1 MEPDV
6 KFLLFLLNTTIL
18 FLVSCSSNTVK
29 DYPLYTQQVA
39 KMMENQEANNLATSI
54 NSEVPDLSKL
64 SQNMAPGHL
73 FKMSHLSDSKLSGK
87 FRADFNGILQLPYNV
102 NVDITNKTFAEVK
115 EIVLNAYRKFFQR
128 GVETVNFSLASRDYW
143 VEVRGLVK
151 KPGRYLVHPTDTLD
165 LVVDQAGGVQGNI
178 SSDYFTASLKQSTFE
193 YQVLLNKYFESNES
207 VEKIKWVGGDSVFIT
222 KLDSLAGASKE
233 IPFVNLIGGVIK
245 PGKVL
250 HQKDASLYYYIEKSG
265 GLIQGLGYDE
275 CYVFRNTKDGV
286 KRINFSFDR
295 PESIPVIFPN
305 DTIYMNSKIQ
315 TEGDTWL
322 QRLAQISGVIS
333 TAALLIIAL

>member
-1 MEPDV
+1 M
-6 KFLLFLLNTTIL
+6 
-18 FLVSCSSNTVK
+18 
-29 DYPLYTQQVA
+29 
-39 KMMENQEANNLATSI
+39 
-54 NSEVPDLSKL
+54 
-64 SQNMAPGHL
+64 
-73 FKMSHLSDSKLSGK
+73 
-87 FRADFNGILQLPYNV
+87 
-102 NVDITNKTFAEVK
+102 
-115 EIVLNAYRKFFQR
+115 
-128 GVETVNFSLASRDYW
+128 
-143 VEVRGLVK
+143 
-151 KPGRYLVHPTDTLD
+151 
-165 LVVDQAGGVQGNI
+165 
-178 SSDYFTASLKQSTFE
+178 
-193 YQVLLNKYFESNES
+193 
-207 VEKIKWVGGDSVFIT
+207 
-222 KLDSLAGASKE
+222 
-233 IPFVNLIGGVIK
+233 IK